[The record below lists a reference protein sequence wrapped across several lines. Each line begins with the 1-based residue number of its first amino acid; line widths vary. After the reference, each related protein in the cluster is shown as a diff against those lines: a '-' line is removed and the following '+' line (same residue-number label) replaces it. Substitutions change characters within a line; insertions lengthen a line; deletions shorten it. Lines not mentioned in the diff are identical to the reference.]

1 VDPATIVKS
10 LAKQG
15 LITEGYVRPSIPS
28 FASYK
33 ITDDDKSQ
41 LTEELLKDLKEPIN
55 ASNNLKIIPTSVY
68 EAKLAALEASL
79 ENDDDDEEE
88 EEEEEEED

>member
-1 VDPATIVKS
+1 MDPATIVKS

-15 LITEGYVRPSIPS
+15 LVTEGSVHPFLPS

-33 ITDDDKSQ
+33 RTDDDKSQ

-55 ASNNLKIIPTSVY
+55 ASDNLKIVPTSVY
-68 EAKLAALEASL
+68 EAKLEALEASL
-79 ENDDDDEEE
+79 DDDEEE
-88 EEEEEEED
+88 EEE